1 MSREVRAIFRN
12 GQVKPLEPLNLPEDS
27 HLKIII
33 EETNGERHR
42 SNPAVADDPLARI
55 YEIAEDIGPAD
66 LATNL
71 DHYLYG
77 TPKVE

>member
-1 MSREVRAIFRN
+1 MSREVRAIFKN

-27 HLKIII
+27 QLKIII
-33 EETNGERHR
+33 EETNGERRR
-42 SNPAVADDPLARI
+42 SNLVVADDPLARI

-77 TPKVE
+77 TAKVE